1 MTAGSDH
8 NGQPAVVPDPTA
20 TAPGRGAHIHP
31 TRECYELAVRRKAFT
46 RALFPKGKGA
56 EGGLSSAPVEDY
68 LDPRQTPM
76 TVDDG
81 RLTRNWSK
89 SS

>member
-1 MTAGSDH
+1 MTAGSDR

-20 TAPGRGAHIHP
+20 TAPGRGAHVHP

-46 RALFPKGKGA
+46 RALRAP
-56 EGGLSSAPVEDY
+56 GGLSSAPVEDY
-68 LDPRQTPM
+68 LDTRQTPT
-76 TVDDG
+76 TVADG
-81 RLTRNWSK
+81 QLTRNWSK